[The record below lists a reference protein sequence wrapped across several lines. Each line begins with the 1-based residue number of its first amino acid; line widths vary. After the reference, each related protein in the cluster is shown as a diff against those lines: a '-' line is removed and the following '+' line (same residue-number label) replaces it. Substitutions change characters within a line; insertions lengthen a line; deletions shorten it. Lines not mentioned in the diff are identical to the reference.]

1 MSDINSNK
9 HLIGST
15 STNIPLNN
23 DNKNDKIKKKQ
34 IKNKIRMQNKNLFH
48 FNLSSTFIFEPRLCS
63 FWYNK
68 LENKNKMKIND
79 EEIQLLINNIDNIK
93 LSSETFE
100 PKLIKI
106 IISKEIQSKIL
117 STTLIETQLN
127 ENSLLIDEIIKENE
141 NKTKISC
148 KKISQIFKD
157 KHSKNISSSHVWYI
171 IHNKLNLR
179 FLKTPIKTSKL
190 INKASIY
197 QSWFFLKVFIRILK
211 LNGNF
216 IYIDESS
223 FYTKNNHYKQ
233 WRKKDQDIFHDIR
246 DDGKINLLM
255 AVSSEKIIYFKTTKF
270 NTNNKV
276 FIEFFSEM
284 LSKLSED
291 EKNKSLFI
299 LDNCT
304 IHSTAECF
312 ELYNSQK
319 LKVLF
324 TVPYRSCFNMIE
336 YCFRNIKNVTYKL
349 LFSTIDEVDEKIKEI
364 LTEEKF
370 ITSLKYLF
378 KETLNNYLSFINKY
392 KENNLN

>member
-1 MSDINSNK
+1 
-9 HLIGST
+9 
-15 STNIPLNN
+15 
-23 DNKNDKIKKKQ
+23 
-34 IKNKIRMQNKNLFH
+34 MQNKNLFH
-48 FNLSSTFIFEPRLCS
+48 FNLSSAFIFEPRLCS

-255 AVSSEKIIYFKTTKF
+255 AVSSEKIITLKLPNLILIIKCLL
-270 NTNNKV
+270 N
-276 FIEFFSEM
+276 FF
-284 LSKLSED
+284 
-291 EKNKSLFI
+291 
-299 LDNCT
+299 
-304 IHSTAECF
+304 
-312 ELYNSQK
+312 QK
-319 LKVLF
+319 
-324 TVPYRSCFNMIE
+324 C
-336 YCFRNIKNVTYKL
+336 
-349 LFSTIDEVDEKIKEI
+349 
-364 LTEEKF
+364 
-370 ITSLKYLF
+370 
-378 KETLNNYLSFINKY
+378 
-392 KENNLN
+392 